1 MDNFASIRNMCRVC
15 LREPDDLEEEFV
27 KLNQQQIEKLKYI
40 GDSNEIIGLYREPLP
55 LCEKCMMKLDFVHE
69 FVEKFNSSKAK
80 IKEYVGLF
88 GSDTYQI
95 VDLNPGESDTF
106 ANSDGEDSTEHFSA
120 MVKVETPPTPP
131 PQYESPYMT
140 MAPYQYDYSNININA
155 APKIGPKSKM
165 KNINSDHKIGPKS
178 KMKKF
183 NHMTSTTN
191 PLSNDNRSQFQ
202 KNHSPT
208 MSTSHWDQGNSASAD
223 TQCHLC
229 GKEFSTRANML
240 RHVRE
245 HEGRRFVCQYEN
257 CKAFFTQK
265 SSLQVHLARH
275 AGHKP
280 FECEI
285 CGKRFSQSK
294 SLVFHIRIHTGE
306 SPYECDY
313 CQKTFK
319 QKSNLIRHFKSHR
332 NQAPIRQ
339 KRFKCEKCA
348 KLLASKQSLIRH
360 LVRHERI
367 DDTMLTIHRID
378 PNMIRMQG
386 MNESMPSLQAINDSM
401 TFMQGMNNSM
411 PSLQGMND
419 SMIALQGANDSMTAM
434 QGMNENMTPMHRID
448 ENMTPLQCKVEG
460 TAVHCKEENMTAMN
474 RMDDNMIAMQ
484 AIKIEKNLVNC

>member
-1 MDNFASIRNMCRVC
+1 MDNFANIRNMCRVC
-15 LREPDDLEEEFV
+15 LREPDDLDEGGQFV
-27 KLNQQQIEKLKYI
+27 KLNQQQTEKLKYI

-55 LCEKCMMKLDFVHE
+55 LCEKCLIKLDFVYD
-69 FVEKFNSSKAK
+69 FVEKFNLSKAK
-80 IKEYVGLF
+80 IKEYVGIYAN
-88 GSDTYQI
+88 DTYQI
-95 VDLNPGESDTF
+95 VDLNPGEADTF
-106 ANSDGEDSTEHFSA
+106 ANSDGENSTEQFAA
-120 MVKVETPPTPP
+120 MVKIETPPTPP
-131 PQYESPYMT
+131 PQYEPPYMT
-140 MAPYQYDYSNININA
+140 VAPYQYDYSNTNFNA

-165 KNINSDHKIGPKS
+165 KSINSEHKIGPKS
-178 KMKKF
+178 KTKKF
-183 NHMTSTTN
+183 HHMTSTTN
-191 PLSNDNRSQFQ
+191 ASMTNDFQSQFH
-202 KNHSPT
+202 KKHSPT
-208 MSTSHWDQGNSASAD
+208 MSTSHRDQGSPTSAD

-245 HEGRRFVCQYEN
+245 HQGRRFVCEYEN

-360 LVRHERI
+360 LVRHDRI
-367 DDTMLTIHRID
+367 DDNMLTMHRID
-378 PNMIRMQG
+378 PNMIRMPG
-386 MNESMPSLQAINDSM
+386 LNEN
-401 TFMQGMNNSM
+401 
-411 PSLQGMND
+411 
-419 SMIALQGANDSMTAM
+419 MTAM
-434 QGMNENMTPMHRID
+434 QGMNQNLTAIQEMNENMSAMDGIND
-448 ENMTPLQCKVEG
+448 
-460 TAVHCKEENMTAMN
+460 NMTAVQGLNQNTTAMDGMIDNKTAIQGMN
-474 RMDDNMIAMQ
+474 ENLTTMPMHCMDDNMIGIQ